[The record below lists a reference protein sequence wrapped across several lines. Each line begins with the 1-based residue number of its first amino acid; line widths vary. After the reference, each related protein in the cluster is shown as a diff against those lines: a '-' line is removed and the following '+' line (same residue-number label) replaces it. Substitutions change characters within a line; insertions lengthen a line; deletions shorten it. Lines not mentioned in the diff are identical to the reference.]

1 MSVGLIILAAGG
13 STRLG
18 SPKQLLRYGEETFI
32 RRAANAAVASKCD
45 RVVIVIGSRAQE
57 MRRELE
63 GLPVSIVENPDWQS
77 GMSSSVRVGLAE
89 LSRDDAVLIML
100 CDQPFVTA
108 AVLDKLIET
117 YHQTGM
123 PIVASDYGTARGVP
137 ALFARELYPEL
148 ASLTADEGARRIIAR
163 HPELV
168 ATVEFAAGVVD
179 VDTRDEY
186 RRLVG
191 QDEQD
196 ALRIDKISLVN
207 PASIL

>member
-1 MSVGLIILAAGG
+1 MSVVIILAAGG

-18 SPKQLLRYGEETFI
+18 SPKQLLRYGEQTLI
-32 RRAANAAVASKCD
+32 RRAANAAVASTCD
-45 RVVIVIGSRAQE
+45 RVVVVIGSRAQE

-63 GLPVSIVENPDWQS
+63 GLPVTIVENPDWQS

-89 LSRDDAVLIML
+89 VSGDDATLIML

-108 AVLDKLIET
+108 SVIDKLIET

-123 PIVASDYGTARGVP
+123 PIVASDYGAARGVP
-137 ALFARELYPEL
+137 ALFAQELYPEL
-148 ASLTADEGARRIIAR
+148 ASLTADEGARRIIAW
-163 HPELV
+163 HPEIV
-168 ATVEFAAGVVD
+168 ATIEFAAGAVD

-196 ALRIDKISLVN
+196 ALRFDKISLVN